1 MSTVRTHA
9 AWFRSALLLGLVQG
23 EEVIAWADATIVREQ
38 LHDDALA
45 DVSLTAP
52 GDLSALRFALQPL
65 CDAYESPAIAAAL
78 FDRVARDLESERRS
92 TADTYALLKQ
102 ARQMLTL
109 PTEHDAAIR
118 ELLVANYLDLHTP
131 GGNDAVHGR
140 IGAWL
145 TQFAGAADRLF
156 SARVYHMVVCERSRE
171 AAAFVAAISRWIAS
185 PESGVAPDTAFDV
198 WGAPTGERYT
208 VFLDDIALAAAAA
221 QFAPVPVSGT
231 GARPAAAVLLLGE
244 ARHPMG
250 VDEAEAIMAHVVG
263 SAR

>member
-1 MSTVRTHA
+1 MSTVRAHA
-9 AWFRSALLLGLVQG
+9 TWFRSALLLGLVQG
-23 EEVIAWADATIVREQ
+23 EEVIAWADAAIAREQ
-38 LHDDALA
+38 VHDDALA

-78 FDRVARDLESERRS
+78 FDRVARDLGSERRS
-92 TADTYALLKQ
+92 TADTYTLLKQ

-156 SARVYHMVVCERSRE
+156 APHVYHMVACERPAE
-171 AAAFVAAISRWIAS
+171 AAAFVAAISRWMAS

-198 WGAPTGERYT
+198 WGAPAGEGYA
-208 VFLDDIALAAAAA
+208 VFLDDVALAAVSAR
-221 QFAPVPVSGT
+221 FAPVPVSGT
-231 GARPAAAVLLLGE
+231 GVRPAASVLLLSD

-250 VDEAEAIMAHVVG
+250 VEEAEAVMAQAVP